1 MNSTRGRNATL
12 AKHHPLRAREPLTT
26 TQIIELDR
34 ALSTVFRMIWEMR
47 EQNPIAQH
55 IKFPSLP
62 SVFSETIVLAA
73 TPILF
78 GPDWRCRF
86 GGKECDL
93 ILRNVN
99 DGLTKRV
106 EIKATAQNAFQELK
120 AKDLRADVL
129 IWVRFGRRYEIGS
142 GSIEVAVIESPG
154 KYISKPRRL
163 DVNRL
168 HKIPGIIESQRILR
182 FESIEQLLGCD
193 ANLPG

>member
-1 MNSTRGRNATL
+1 MNSIPGKNSTT
-12 AKHHPLRAREPLTT
+12 AKRRPLRSREPLTT

-34 ALSTVFRMIWEMR
+34 ALSTVFRMIREMR
-47 EQNPIAQH
+47 EQIPAAQH

-62 SVFSETIVLAA
+62 SVFSESIVLAA
-73 TPILF
+73 ATILF
-78 GPDWRCRF
+78 GPDWRCGF

-106 EIKATAQNAFQELK
+106 EVKATAQNAFQELK

-154 KYISKPRRL
+154 KYISRPRRL
-163 DVNRL
+163 DVSRL
-168 HKIPGIIESQRILR
+168 HKIPGIIESQKILR
-182 FESIEQLLGCD
+182 FESIEQLLGCN
-193 ANLPG
+193 ANLPR